1 MFDALDAYIRFLT
14 SMEFE
19 QFISMFWHFLVF
31 EFSKYVLLAGMVI
44 LWYIYQRPT
53 IKRQEEIARTKL
65 YREYPLISVIVPGK
79 NEGPN
84 IYKLAKSLKSQTYQN
99 YELII
104 VDDGSDDDIT
114 LAFEKF
120 IEHMQVHF
128 EHEQGLMKHQGYTM
142 ANVHEGE
149 HYKVINEARYNLQNW
164 RNFKDRWDLKEYF
177 GEDFVAWLNQH
188 IEAMDKPMVD
198 FFKSEGVL

>member
-1 MFDALDAYIRFLT
+1 MNDNPNLPLT
-14 SMEFE
+14 ND
-19 QFISMFWHFLVF
+19 
-31 EFSKYVLLAGMVI
+31 SKI
-44 LWYIYQRPT
+44 DEIHD
-53 IKRQEEIARTKL
+53 EE
-65 YREYPLISVIVPGK
+65 
-79 NEGPN
+79 
-84 IYKLAKSLKSQTYQN
+84 
-99 YELII
+99 YELLVKLLSII
-104 VDDGSDDDIT
+104 DDGSDDDIT

-120 IEHMQVHF
+120 IEHMQMHF

-164 RNFKDRWDLKEYF
+164 LNFKDRWDLKEYF